1 MRVSGLTINLPAKD
15 SEGERVCAREREQA
29 GGAVGEARGGD
40 GRARV
45 RARVRA
51 RAGLRLQSVRETP
64 RWRGTKRGHDSKR
77 LRAGG

>member
-1 MRVSGLTINLPAKD
+1 MRVSGLTINLPARD

-40 GRARV
+40 GRAR
-45 RARVRA
+45 
-51 RAGLRLQSVRETP
+51 AGLRLQSVRETP
-64 RWRGTKRGHDSKR
+64 RWRGTKRGHDSAR